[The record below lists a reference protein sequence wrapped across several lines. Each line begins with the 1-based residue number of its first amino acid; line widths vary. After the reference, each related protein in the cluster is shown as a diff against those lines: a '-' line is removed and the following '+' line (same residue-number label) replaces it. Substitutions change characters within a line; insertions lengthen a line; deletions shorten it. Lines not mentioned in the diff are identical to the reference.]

1 MTLAEDVRPAALE
14 KSPALI
20 PGAAQF
26 DITSQ
31 FNARTYRIFV
41 FQPLPPPP
49 PEGYP
54 VITLSDGNVNF
65 FIGAAMGT
73 MFAFSA
79 APALIVGVGYPSENP
94 LELMFKRTL
103 DLTPPTPIENIRPQP
118 GLPPP
123 LPENFGGAAD
133 FHRFLTEELRP
144 AIAARWQVDPGNQ
157 TLYGYSLGGLSVLT
171 TLFAHPDAYKTFVAA
186 SPSIWWN
193 NRSLLDGEAEFTRR
207 VEAGEVAPRVL
218 ITIGALEQDPP
229 KVPPPGYTEADVK
242 TLIAEA
248 RMVDNARDLGARLA
262 ALKGAGG
269 YVARFHEFAGEDHL
283 TAMPGSIARAM
294 DFALRP

>member
-14 KSPALI
+14 QSPALI
-20 PGAAQF
+20 PGAVQF
-26 DITSQ
+26 DITSK
-31 FNARTYRIFV
+31 FSGRTYRVFV
-41 FQPLPPPP
+41 YQPLVPPP

-54 VITLSDGNVNF
+54 VITLSDGNMNF
-65 FIGAAMGT
+65 PMAAAMAG
-73 MFAFSA
+73 MFSFQASA
-79 APALIVGVGYPSENP
+79 AVIVGVGYPTSNP
-94 LELMFKRTL
+94 LELMFNRTR

-123 LPENFGGAAD
+123 QPENFGGAED

-144 AIAARWQVDPGNQ
+144 AIAAGWKVDPDNQ

-171 TLFAHPDAYKTFVAA
+171 TLFAHPDAYRTFVAS

-193 NRSLLDGEAEFTRR
+193 NRSLLEGEAEFTRR
-207 VEAGEVAPRVL
+207 VETGEAAPRVL

-229 KVPPPGYTEADVK
+229 KTTPPGYTEADVK

-248 RMVDNARDLGARLA
+248 RMVDNARELGARLA
-262 ALKGAGG
+262 ALKGASG

-283 TAMPGSIARAM
+283 TAMAGSIARAM